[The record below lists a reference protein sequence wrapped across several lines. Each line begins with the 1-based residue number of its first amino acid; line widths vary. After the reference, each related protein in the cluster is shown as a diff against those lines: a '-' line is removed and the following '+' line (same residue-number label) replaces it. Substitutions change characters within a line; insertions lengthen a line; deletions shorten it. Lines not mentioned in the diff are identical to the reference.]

1 MLLCD
6 KLVLICDLP
15 ISQYMKIG
23 IAHSNQTHSKSAG
36 IECAANALAKAGIEK
51 ANFAL
56 VFCSGKHDPHK
67 FLEGITS
74 VLGNTPLIGGSSI
87 GIITEDFIG
96 YEGFEVGVTV
106 FASDT
111 VSFTV
116 FSQPSLNLDERKA
129 GEALG
134 KKINEVATD
143 AAKALWIF
151 YDSCK
156 QQNPP
161 RLNFATWLFEG
172 LEAYLPKHIVCAGSG
187 LLSDMELSNTSYQFC
202 NNEVLT
208 QNVVA
213 VLIGGSCNMYTT
225 IMHGCKPAS
234 AYLTITKAEGPVI
247 FEIDNRPALE
257 VIDELLGNNHHL
269 QWKDFSFF
277 VTLGVNR
284 GEKFGEFD
292 EKEYANRLLLAVD
305 IPTKSLVM
313 FEPDLKTGDEVQL
326 MRRSVDLDYIQV
338 GIDDIKTQM
347 KEAKPVFAFYINCA
361 GRAKPYAGGEF
372 EDAEAVQKGIGNIP
386 FMGFYCGVEVARVK
400 NNLQP
405 LDWTGVLCIIS
416 E

>member
-1 MLLCD
+1 
-6 KLVLICDLP
+6 
-15 ISQYMKIG
+15 MKIG
-23 IAHSNQTHSKSAG
+23 IAHSNQTNSKAAG
-36 IECAANALAKAGIEK
+36 IEAATIALEKAGIKK
-51 ANFAL
+51 ADFAL
-56 VFCSGKHDPHK
+56 VFCSGKHNPYK
-67 FLEGITS
+67 FLEGIAY
-74 VLGNTPLIGGSSI
+74 VLGNTPVIGGSSI

-111 VSFTV
+111 ISFTV
-116 FSQPSLNLDERKA
+116 FSQPNLNQDERKA

-134 KKINEVATD
+134 EKINEVASEAD
-143 AAKALWIF
+143 KALWVF

-156 QQNPP
+156 QQHPP

-172 LEAYLPKHIVCAGSG
+172 LEAHLPKHIICAGSG
-187 LLSDMELSNTSYQFC
+187 LLSDMELATTTYQFY

-208 QNVVA
+208 QSVVA
-213 VLIGGSCNMYTT
+213 VLIGGACNMHTT
-225 IMHGCKPAS
+225 IIHGCKPAS

-247 FEIDNRPALE
+247 FEIENRPALE
-257 VIDELLGNNHHL
+257 VIDEIMGNHHKL

-277 VTLGVNR
+277 VTLGVNK
-284 GEKFGEFD
+284 GEKFGKFD

-305 IPTKSLVM
+305 IQNKSLVM

-338 GIDDIKTQM
+338 GINDIKNQI
-347 KEAKPVFAFYINCA
+347 KEANPVFAFYINCA

-386 FMGFYCGVEVARVK
+386 FMGFYCGVEVAKVK